1 MEETIFSKL
10 DLRREVL
17 ATLHKQVEEC
27 SQQRAHYNIVYE
39 NYLSIENDEEA
50 KEAMSADDI
59 MSIQTECDR
68 LRIHLEEKKMQ
79 VASDIDNYVN
89 STSQFLL
96 DSYQYV
102 RMDNC
107 VILYK
112 IISSSVHCF
121 PLVIPACT
129 QPLSPNPKHLPS
141 THLLNL

>member
-27 SQQRAHYNIVYE
+27 SQQWAHYNIVYE

-50 KEAMSADDI
+50 KKAMSSDDI
-59 MSIQTECDR
+59 ISIQTECDR

-79 VASDIDNYVN
+79 VASDIDSYVN

-102 RMDNC
+102 WINNLL
-107 VILYK
+107 I
-112 IISSSVHCF
+112 
-121 PLVIPACT
+121 AC
-129 QPLSPNPKHLPS
+129 
-141 THLLNL
+141 